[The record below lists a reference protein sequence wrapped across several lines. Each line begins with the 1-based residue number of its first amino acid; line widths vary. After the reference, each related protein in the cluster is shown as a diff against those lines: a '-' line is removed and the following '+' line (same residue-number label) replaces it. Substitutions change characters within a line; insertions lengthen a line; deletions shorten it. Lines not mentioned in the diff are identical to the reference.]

1 MGIKFFFGFLISM
14 VSLLGLSL
22 QQPSTT
28 HQEII
33 IKFSDA
39 EGITLETQN
48 NTIAIVKKQLQKIG
62 INYLKVSKDHQGHLK
77 ISYFSSVGT
86 SFIKK
91 VLNEGDHFAISYL
104 PDQNNKQTEDHT
116 RTKSLNL
123 YLDVFRIPKIFEN
136 PIENSGLVVQLI
148 SKTDRY
154 FVPDVFGS
162 YSLFHKKYAC
172 LTQQNKFKF
181 HSKQETKVDV
191 KCLKTIQIRA
201 GPFPYLS

>member
-1 MGIKFFFGFLISM
+1 M

-22 QQPSTT
+22 QQPSNT

-33 IKFSDA
+33 IKYSDA
-39 EGITLETQN
+39 KGITLETQN

-77 ISYFSSVGT
+77 ISYFSSLDT
-86 SFIKK
+86 AFIKK
-91 VLNEGDHFAISYL
+91 VLNEGNYFAVSYL
-104 PDQNNKQTEDHT
+104 PNQNNKQTEDHSG
-116 RTKSLNL
+116 TKILNL
-123 YLDVFRIPKIFEN
+123 RLDIFKIPKTFEN
-136 PIENSGLVVQLI
+136 PIENSGLVVQLL

-154 FVPDVFGS
+154 FIQDVFGG
-162 YSLFHKKYAC
+162 YSLFNNQYGC
-172 LTQQNKFKF
+172 LTQQNKFKY

-191 KCLKTIQIRA
+191 ECLKTIQIRA

>member
-123 YLDVFRIPKIFEN
+123 YLDVFRIPKIFEY

-201 GPFPYLS
+201 GPFSYLS

>member
-91 VLNEGDHFAISYL
+91 VLNEGDHFAVSYL

-123 YLDVFRIPKIFEN
+123 YLDVFRIPKIFEY

>member
-201 GPFPYLS
+201 GPFSYLS

>member
-91 VLNEGDHFAISYL
+91 VLNEGDHFAVSYL

-123 YLDVFRIPKIFEN
+123 YLDVFRIPKIFEY

-201 GPFPYLS
+201 GPFSYLS

>member
-1 MGIKFFFGFLISM
+1 M

-91 VLNEGDHFAISYL
+91 VLNEGDHFAVSYL

>member
-1 MGIKFFFGFLISM
+1 M

-201 GPFPYLS
+201 GPFSYLS

>member
-91 VLNEGDHFAISYL
+91 VLNEGDHFAVSYL

>member
-1 MGIKFFFGFLISM
+1 M

-22 QQPSTT
+22 QQQSNT

-39 EGITLETQN
+39 KGIILETQN

-62 INYLKVSKDHQGHLK
+62 INYINISKDHQGHLK
-77 ISYFSSVGT
+77 ISYFSSLDT
-86 SFIKK
+86 ASIKK
-91 VLNEGDHFAISYL
+91 VFNEGNYFAVSYL
-104 PDQNNKQTEDHT
+104 PNQNNKQTEDHSG
-116 RTKSLNL
+116 TKSLNL
-123 YLDVFRIPKIFEN
+123 RLDIFKIPKTFEN
-136 PIENSGLVVQLI
+136 PIENSGLVVQLL

-154 FVPDVFGS
+154 FIQDVFGG
-162 YSLFHKKYAC
+162 YSLFNDQYDC
-172 LTQQNKFKF
+172 LTQQNKFKY

-191 KCLKTIQIRA
+191 ECLKTIQIRA

>member
-1 MGIKFFFGFLISM
+1 MSIKFFFGFLISM

-22 QQPSTT
+22 QQTSNT

-39 EGITLETQN
+39 KGIILETQN

-62 INYLKVSKDHQGHLK
+62 INYIKISKDHQGHLK
-77 ISYFSSVGT
+77 ISYFSSLDT
-86 SFIKK
+86 ASIKK
-91 VLNEGDHFAISYL
+91 VLNEGNYFALSYL
-104 PDQNNKQTEDHT
+104 PNQNNKQTEDHSG
-116 RTKSLNL
+116 TKSLNL
-123 YLDVFRIPKIFEN
+123 RLDIFKIPKTFEN
-136 PIENSGLVVQLI
+136 PIENSGLVVQLL

-154 FVPDVFGS
+154 FIQDVFGG
-162 YSLFHKKYAC
+162 YSLFNDQYDC
-172 LTQQNKFKF
+172 LTQQNKFKY

-191 KCLKTIQIRA
+191 ECLKTIQIRA

>member
-1 MGIKFFFGFLISM
+1 M

-91 VLNEGDHFAISYL
+91 VLNEGDHFAVSYL

-123 YLDVFRIPKIFEN
+123 YLDVFRIPKIFEY

>member
-1 MGIKFFFGFLISM
+1 MSIKFFFGFLISM

-22 QQPSTT
+22 QQPSNS

-39 EGITLETQN
+39 KRITLETQN

-77 ISYFSSVGT
+77 ISYFSSVDT
-86 SFIKK
+86 AFIKK
-91 VLNEGDHFAISYL
+91 VLNEGNHFAVSHL
-104 PDQNNKQTEDHT
+104 TNQNNKQTEDHT
-116 RTKSLNL
+116 GTKSLNL
-123 YLDVFRIPKIFEN
+123 YLDVFKIPETFEN
-136 PIENSGLVVQLI
+136 PSENSGLVVQLL

-162 YSLFHKKYAC
+162 YSLFHNKYGC
-172 LTQQNKFKF
+172 LTQQNKFKY

-191 KCLKTIQIRA
+191 KYLKTIQIRA
-201 GPFPYLS
+201 GPFSYFS